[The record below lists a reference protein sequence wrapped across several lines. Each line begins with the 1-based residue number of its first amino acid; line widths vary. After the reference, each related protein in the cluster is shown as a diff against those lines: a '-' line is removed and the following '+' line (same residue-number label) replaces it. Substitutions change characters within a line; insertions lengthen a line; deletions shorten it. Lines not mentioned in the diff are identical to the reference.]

1 MQLLGNFGQRRPSDG
16 EPMLP
21 PVWELDRQLQDGRT
35 ILLVGSVGREGYHH
49 LERGGGDPEPGQ
61 CKEVQ

>member
-1 MQLLGNFGQRRPSDG
+1 
-16 EPMLP
+16 MLP

-35 ILLVGSVGREGYHH
+35 ILLVGTVGREGYHH
-49 LERGGGDPEPGQ
+49 LELVDGDPEPGQ